1 LGTVF
6 AVSAYLKLESVRPT
20 TAMRALFDIFA
31 QVFRSIGANKLR
43 SFLTMFGIAWGV
55 ASLLLLIGLGEGFRS
70 GQRRNLSELGT
81 DVIMLFG
88 GTVPA
93 APGQHTGMRPYK
105 LTLGDAVAIR
115 AQASHVRNATAF
127 INRGDLKEVSEFSS
141 AGGPVIGAEVNYPE
155 IRHLP
160 IVQGRFL
167 NADDIAQ
174 HRQVVVLGQKNNQ
187 LLFPGRPSL
196 GAYITLNGYRF
207 QVIGVA
213 PKIGRGNNSGDN
225 QKLYIPLSTMIQLF
239 PLLGDNIP
247 QDSVSSIQ
255 YQPTTEDMNET
266 AKADVHRVIAARHGF
281 DPNLKDAFEEWD
293 TIKSQRTVGVIFTA
307 MDVFLGGVGIVT
319 LALGAVGI
327 VNIMLVTV
335 TERTQEIGLRK
346 ALGATNRSIL
356 TQFFLE
362 GLMLTGL
369 SGVIGIAGASALM
382 FALGQAMGNNQMG
395 FDPPRLVPWSAAMAL
410 GTLAL
415 CGIVAGIYPAS
426 KAAMMQPVEALRKE

>member
-1 LGTVF
+1 
-6 AVSAYLKLESVRPT
+6 
-20 TAMRALFDIFA
+20 MRALLDIFA

-70 GQRRNLSELGT
+70 GQRRSLSELGT
-81 DVIMLFG
+81 DVIMAFG

-93 APGQHTGMRPYK
+93 SPNQHTGMRPYK
-105 LTLGDAVAIR
+105 LTLGDAEAIR
-115 AQASHVRNATAF
+115 TQASHVRNATAF

-141 AGGPVIGAEVNYPE
+141 AGGPVIGSEVNYPA

-167 NADDIAQ
+167 NADDLAQ
-174 HRQVVVLGQKNNQ
+174 RRQVVVLGQKNNQ

-213 PKIGRGNNSGDN
+213 AKIGRGNNSNDN

-239 PLLGDNIP
+239 PMLGDNIP

-255 YQPTTEDMNET
+255 YQPLTEAMNET
-266 AKADVHRVIAARHGF
+266 AKADVHRILGERHGF

-293 TIKSQRTVGVIFTA
+293 TIKSNRTVGLIFTA

-327 VNIMLVTV
+327 INIMLVTV
-335 TERTQEIGLRK
+335 TERTPEIGLRK

-356 TQFFLE
+356 MQFFLE

-369 SGVIGIAGASALM
+369 SGVIGIVGASVLM
-382 FALGQAMGNNQMG
+382 IGLGHMLGNNQMG

-410 GTLAL
+410 GTLTL
-415 CGIVAGIYPAS
+415 CGIVAGLYPAS
-426 KAAMMQPVEALRKE
+426 RAAMLQPVEALRRE